1 MNSNSFHDLI
11 NLDVVHYSFELAC
24 RITTMSDKTHATKL
38 NHFIKLFSY
47 SIQNRDNVN
56 VIVKIVK
63 SCKQLNRFI
72 FDVKSSRSDLTEYFE
87 KS

>member
-11 NLDVVHYSFELAC
+11 DLDVVHYFFELAC

-47 SIQNRDNVN
+47 PIQNRNSISFFQVAS
-56 VIVKIVK
+56 
-63 SCKQLNRFI
+63 SC
-72 FDVKSSRSDLTEYFE
+72 EYFMNE
-87 KS
+87 CIF